1 MKKFI
6 KQIILAAFLLLAISC
21 SQSFLDYTPK
31 GVLTTGQLNSADNLD
46 KMVIAAY
53 ASLGNDDWSYAFS
66 HMWIWGSVRS
76 DDAYKG
82 GGSVGDQG
90 EIDFLEQFVT
100 ITTDGSKPNLVWIAC
115 YEGIARA
122 NDALRRIVATNT
134 TDYPNQMAREA
145 ECRFL
150 RGHWYFLLKEL
161 FKKPPWFD
169 ETVTKEQIKLVS
181 NNVLTNDQLWDKIA
195 TDFQFAV
202 DNLPATQTQVGRA
215 NKVAAQAYLAK
226 VRLFQAYEQNDQN
239 AVTNINPAKL
249 QMVVDLTN
257 AVISSGKYNLND
269 DFAKNFLTAYD
280 NSIESIFATQFSYD
294 DGTGSPGRLNKA
306 AGLNYDMAPE
316 FGCCDFHN
324 PSQNMVNAFRT
335 DANGLPLFD
344 TFDDVVMKDSVDFR
358 KNTVDPR
365 LDHTIGIATHP
376 FKYLPKWIMKPS
388 WRRAPFVYG
397 YYSSMKE
404 VTQYNDPTFRKY
416 GAFMGSAMNFSI
428 IRYDDV
434 LLMQA
439 EALIE
444 LNRQLEALPLIN
456 LIRNRAKN
464 STGLLKYL
472 NGTYISNYNIQP
484 YVNGVNCNWT
494 KDYARKA
501 LQFERRLEFAMEGPR
516 FFDLVRWGI
525 AAETL
530 NKHFSIEKNRF
541 VFLAKA
547 NFTKG
552 RDEYLYIPQAQI
564 NLVDGLYVQNNG
576 W

>member
-1 MKKFI
+1 MKKQI
-6 KQIILAAFLLLAISC
+6 KLIIIAALIISAISC
-21 SQSFLDYTPK
+21 SKGFLDYTPK
-31 GVLTTGQLNSADNLD
+31 GVLTSAQLNTPDNLD

-53 ASLGNDDWSYAFS
+53 ASLGNDDWTYAFS

-100 ITTDGSKPNLVWIAC
+100 LTTDGAKPNLVWIAC
-115 YEGIARA
+115 FEGIGRA
-122 NDALRRIVATNT
+122 NDALQRIMAADPAT
-134 TDYPNQMAREA
+134 YPNQMAREA

-161 FKKPPWFD
+161 FRKPPWID
-169 ETVTKEQIKLVS
+169 ESITKDQIKLVP
-181 NNVLTNDQLWDKIA
+181 NNTLTNDQLWDKIA
-195 TDFQFAV
+195 ADFQFAV
-202 DNLPATQTQVGRA
+202 DNLPVNQTQAGRA

-239 AVTNINPAKL
+239 AVININATKL
-249 QMVVDLTN
+249 QQVVDLTT
-257 AVISSGKYNLND
+257 AVINSGKYDLND
-269 DFAKNFLTAYD
+269 DYAKNFLTPYD
-280 NSIESIFATQFSYD
+280 NSKESIFAVQFSYD
-294 DGTGSPGRLNKA
+294 DGTGSPGRTNKA

-324 PSQNMVNAFRT
+324 PSQNMVSAFRT
-335 DANGLPLFD
+335 GTNGLPFFD
-344 TFDDVVMKDSVDFR
+344 TFNNVVIKDSIDFR
-358 KNTVDPR
+358 TNSVDPR
-365 LDHTIGIATHP
+365 LDHTVGIATHP
-376 FKYLPKWIMKPS
+376 FKYIPTWIMKPS

-397 YYSSMKE
+397 TFSTMKE

-416 GAFMGSAMNFSI
+416 GAFMSSAMNFTV

-434 LLMQA
+434 LLWKA

-444 LNRQLEALPLIN
+444 LNRQAEALPLIN
-456 LIRNRAKN
+456 QVRTRAKN
-464 STGLLKYL
+464 STGLLKYS
-472 NGTYISNYNIQP
+472 NGTPISNYNTQT
-484 YVNGVNCNWT
+484 YVDGVNCTWT

-501 LQFERRLEFAMEGPR
+501 LQFERRLEFGMEGAR

-530 NKHFSIEKNRF
+530 NAYFAAEKNRF

-547 NFTKG
+547 NFAKG

-564 NLVDGLYVQNNG
+564 NLVNGIYDQNNG

>member
-1 MKKFI
+1 MKKRLIIIIIAAAVFI
-6 KQIILAAFLLLAISC
+6 TISC
-21 SQSFLDYTPK
+21 TKSFLDYNPK
-31 GVLTTGQLNSADNLD
+31 GVLTSDQLNTPVNLD

-53 ASLGNDDWSYAFS
+53 ASLGNDDWDPAIS
-66 HMWIWGSVRS
+66 HMWQWGSVRS
-76 DDAYKG
+76 DDSFKG

-100 ITTDGSKPNLVWIAC
+100 ITTDLAKPNRAWISC
-115 YEGIARA
+115 YDGIARA
-122 NDALRRIVATNT
+122 NNALTRILAASPAT
-134 TDYPNQMAREA
+134 YPNQMAREA

-161 FKKPPWFD
+161 FKRVPWID
-169 ETVTKEQIKLVS
+169 ETIAKEKISTVTNTE
-181 NNVLTNDQLWDKIA
+181 LTNDQLWDKIA
-195 TDFQFAV
+195 ADFQFAI
-202 DNLPATQTQVGRA
+202 DNLPVNQSEKGRA

-239 AVTNINPAKL
+239 AVTNINPTKL
-249 QMVVDLTN
+249 QQVVDLT
-257 AVISSGKYNLND
+257 ASVISSGKYNLND

-280 NSIESIFATQFSYD
+280 NSVESIFAVQASYD
-294 DGTGSPGRLNKA
+294 DGTGSPGRTNRA
-306 AGLNYDMAPE
+306 TGLNYDMAPE

-324 PSQNMVNAFRT
+324 PSQNMVNAFKT
-335 DANGLPLFD
+335 STTGLPLLD
-344 TFDDVVMKDSVDFR
+344 TFDDAIMKDSIDFR
-358 KNTVDPR
+358 TNSVDPR
-365 LDHTIGIATHP
+365 LDHTVGIATHP
-376 FKYLPKWIMKPS
+376 FKYIPTWIMKPS

-397 YYSSMKE
+397 TFSSMKE

-416 GAFMGSAMNFSI
+416 GAFMSSAMNFSI

-434 LLMQA
+434 LLMRA

-444 LNRQLEALPLIN
+444 LNRQAEALPLIN
-456 LIRNRAKN
+456 QIRTRAKN
-464 STGLLKYL
+464 STGLLKYA
-472 NGTYISNYNIQP
+472 NGTPISNYNIQP
-484 YVNGVNCNWT
+484 YIDGVNCTWT

-501 LQFERRLEFAMEGPR
+501 LQFERRLEFAMESPR

-530 NKHFSIEKNRF
+530 NKHFAVEKKRF
-541 VFLAKA
+541 VFLAQA

-552 RDEYLYIPQAQI
+552 RDEYLPIPQAQI
-564 NLVDGLYVQNNG
+564 NLVNGIYVQNNG